1 MDSGENAPCSP
12 CVLMGMEKLITF
24 SDQVT
29 SSELFGFPTLVSV
42 KIENENRQ
50 IDRFIVKVKYL

>member
-1 MDSGENAPCSP
+1 
-12 CVLMGMEKLITF
+12 MGMEKLITF